1 MPLQSVPARA
11 SRCLALATL
20 CSLALSAA
28 APAQDLAD
36 EIVSYMD
43 FATDTQGIILPEQL
57 TQDIFGDITFV
68 DTRSAVSHAAETI
81 PGARHIEWR
90 EVPSRLAELP
100 ETGMVVL
107 FCNTGVRSSQAMF
120 AARLLGRENVFVL
133 QSGYQGWLQSAP
145 YRP

>member
-1 MPLQSVPARA
+1 MQPRLIPT
-11 SRCLALATL
+11 CLLRGMALATL
-20 CSLALSAA
+20 CSLAGTAA

-36 EIVSYMD
+36 EITSYMD
-43 FATDTQGIILPEQL
+43 FATETQGILLPQQV
-57 TQDIFGDITFV
+57 TQDIFDDITFV
-68 DTRSAVSHAAETI
+68 DTRSAESHATETI

-133 QSGYQGWLQSAP
+133 QSGYQGWLQDAA

>member
-1 MPLQSVPARA
+1 MPSQSVPARA
-11 SRCLALATL
+11 FRCVALATL
-20 CSLALSAA
+20 CSLALSAP
-28 APAQDLAD
+28 APAQNLAD

-57 TQDIFGDITFV
+57 TQDIFGVITFV
-68 DTRSAVSHAAETI
+68 DTRSAVSRAAETI

-120 AARLLGRENVFVL
+120 AARLLGRDNVFVL